1 MYLRYVVCLT
11 SECIATHLCKTC
23 RFCKDGT
30 VSRTRCAAKDE
41 ILTHVMCLSHSTS
54 IQVKLKLSGVSA
66 RRDRIT
72 PELPIYAHA
81 WKPNSVKIAGIRRR
95 FQSCRPVVLFVVGT
109 SDTLVL
115 QPRFRLT
122 IRFRLRSYG
131 FGHTWVLGSILR
143 NDLREKTGIFMEPK
157 MV

>member
-1 MYLRYVVCLT
+1 MVCLT
-11 SECIATHLCKTC
+11 SECIVTHLCKTC

-30 VSRTRCAAKDE
+30 VSRIRCAAKDE

-54 IQVKLKLSGVSA
+54 IQVKLKLSGVGA
-66 RRDRIT
+66 RRDHIAPESSRYMGT
-72 PELPIYAHA
+72 PGSQIPS
-81 WKPNSVKIAGIRRR
+81 KSAGIRRR

-122 IRFRLRSYG
+122 IRFRLRSYR
-131 FGHTWVLGSILR
+131 FGHTWVPGSILR